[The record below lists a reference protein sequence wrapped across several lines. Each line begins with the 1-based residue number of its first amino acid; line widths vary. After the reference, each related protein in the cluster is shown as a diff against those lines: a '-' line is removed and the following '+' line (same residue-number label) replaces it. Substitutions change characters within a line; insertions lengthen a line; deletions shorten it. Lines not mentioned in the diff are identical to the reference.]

1 MIRPLFPPDV
11 LSSWNSGLFSEYN
24 FDFSLLSELYMLLF
38 QYIRI
43 LLTFTRERGYYMS
56 IVVDQTDRA
65 ILRELQEDG
74 SISNL
79 DLSKKIGLSP
89 SACLA
94 RTKNLV
100 ETGVI
105 RKFAAIVDEKKLGI
119 EVLAFVLVNL
129 SPLNRETIHS
139 FLENVNKYPQVQ
151 ECYTLTGSH
160 DFLLK
165 IVAKDMESYKN
176 FIIDSLME
184 NTTISSVETSVVMGI
199 EKITVGVPVDEA

>member
-1 MIRPLFPPDV
+1 MVMILD
-11 LSSWNSGLFSEYN
+11 N
-24 FDFSLLSELYMLLF
+24 
-38 QYIRI
+38 
-43 LLTFTRERGYYMS
+43 
-56 IVVDQTDRA
+56 TDRA

-79 DLSKKIGLSP
+79 ELSKKVGLSP

-105 RKFAAIVDEKKLGI
+105 KKFAAIVDEKKLGM

-139 FLENVNKYPQVQ
+139 FLEDVNRFPQIQ

-160 DFLLK
+160 DYLLK
-165 IVAKDMESYKN
+165 IVAKDMESYRD
-176 FIIDSLME
+176 FIIDSLMK
-184 NTTISSVETSVVMGI
+184 NTTISSVETSMVMGI
-199 EKITVGVPVDEA
+199 EKRTVNVPVDEV

>member
-1 MIRPLFPPDV
+1 MAI
-11 LSSWNSGLFSEYN
+11 
-24 FDFSLLSELYMLLF
+24 
-38 QYIRI
+38 I
-43 LLTFTRERGYYMS
+43 L
-56 IVVDQTDRA
+56 DNNDKA
-65 ILRELQEDG
+65 ILRELQKDA

-105 RKFAAIVDEKKLGI
+105 KKFTTIVDEKKLGM
-119 EVLAFVLVNL
+119 ETLAFVLVNL
-129 SPLNRETIHS
+129 TPLNRETVHS
-139 FLENVNKYPQVQ
+139 FLEYINKLPQIQ

-165 IVAKDMESYKN
+165 IVAKDMESYRD

-184 NTTISSVETSVVMGI
+184 NSAVSNVETSMVMKI
-199 EKITVGVPVDEA
+199 EKRTINVPIDEV

>member
-1 MIRPLFPPDV
+1 
-11 LSSWNSGLFSEYN
+11 
-24 FDFSLLSELYMLLF
+24 
-38 QYIRI
+38 
-43 LLTFTRERGYYMS
+43 MS
-56 IVVDQTDRA
+56 IVIDNNDKA

-105 RKFAAIVDEKKLGI
+105 KKFATIVDEKKLGM

-129 SPLNRETIHS
+129 SPLNRQTILS
-139 FLENVNKYPQVQ
+139 FLEDVNRFPQIQ

-160 DFLLK
+160 DYLLK
-165 IVAKDMESYKN
+165 IVAKDMESYRD
-176 FIIDSLME
+176 FIIDSLMQ
-184 NTTISSVETSVVMGI
+184 NTTINRVETSMAMSI
-199 EKITVGVPVDEA
+199 EKRTVYVPIDEV

>member
-1 MIRPLFPPDV
+1 
-11 LSSWNSGLFSEYN
+11 
-24 FDFSLLSELYMLLF
+24 
-38 QYIRI
+38 
-43 LLTFTRERGYYMS
+43 MS
-56 IVVDQTDRA
+56 IIIDDTDKA
-65 ILRELQEDG
+65 ILKALQEDG

-89 SACLA
+89 SACLM

-100 ETGVI
+100 EEGVI
-105 RKFAAIVDEKKLGI
+105 KKFAAIVDEKKLGM
-119 EVLAFVLVNL
+119 EVQAFVLINL

-139 FLENVNKYPQVQ
+139 FLINVKKYPQVQ

-165 IVAKDMESYKN
+165 IVARDMESYKN

-199 EKITVGVPVDEA
+199 DKLTVSVPVDEA

>member
-1 MIRPLFPPDV
+1 MGTV
-11 LSSWNSGLFSEYN
+11 L
-24 FDFSLLSELYMLLF
+24 D
-38 QYIRI
+38 
-43 LLTFTRERGYYMS
+43 T
-56 IVVDQTDRA
+56 TDKA
-65 ILRELQEDG
+65 ILRELQEDA

-105 RKFAAIVDEKKLGI
+105 KKFAVIVDEKKLGI
-119 EVLAFVLVNL
+119 EVLAFVLINL

-139 FLENVNKYPQVQ
+139 FLADVNKYPQIQ

-160 DFLLK
+160 DYLLK

-176 FIIDSLME
+176 FIIDSLMQ
-184 NTTISSVETSVVMGI
+184 NTIISSVETSMVMGI
-199 EKITVGVPVDEA
+199 EKRTVNVPIDEA